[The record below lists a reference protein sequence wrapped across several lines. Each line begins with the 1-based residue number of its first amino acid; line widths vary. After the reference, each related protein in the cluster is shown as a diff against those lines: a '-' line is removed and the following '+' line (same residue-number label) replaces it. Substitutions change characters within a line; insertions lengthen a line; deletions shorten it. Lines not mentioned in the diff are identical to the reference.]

1 MYRNAAGSKWQCG
14 GYPLCTKRQYL
25 VACGFRNG
33 PLLWLAAFVCRE
45 AIGAAKKIGPLLA
58 GGFFMQKNNKQSQ
71 NIEVKSV
78 AESSS
83 AASSANET
91 KPDGNEKSANGKG
104 NLTKRLVLTAAFIA
118 LATVAN
124 AYITVRV
131 GTLFKFSPV
140 LAIYFFAGYYLGAP
154 LGFLVGAAGDV
165 LGWLLF
171 TDGAYNPLIGLSNA
185 LCCLIPALMFGLKRP
200 VKTTYL
206 KFALKA
212 GLAYLVCFLLCTV
225 GITSYGIWLY
235 TAYIQGKYETLIAWF
250 IYRAGAQVLN
260 NVSNYVVTLLLF
272 LPLSK
277 IRYLERQ

>member
-1 MYRNAAGSKWQCG
+1 M
-14 GYPLCTKRQYL
+14 
-25 VACGFRNG
+25 
-33 PLLWLAAFVCRE
+33 
-45 AIGAAKKIGPLLA
+45 
-58 GGFFMQKNNKQSQ
+58 
-71 NIEVKSV
+71 
-78 AESSS
+78 
-83 AASSANET
+83 
-91 KPDGNEKSANGKG
+91 
-104 NLTKRLVLTAAFIA
+104 
-118 LATVAN
+118 
-124 AYITVRV
+124 RV

-140 LAIYFFAGYYLGAP
+140 LVIYFFAGYYLGAP

>member
-1 MYRNAAGSKWQCG
+1 M
-14 GYPLCTKRQYL
+14 T
-25 VACGFRNG
+25 
-33 PLLWLAAFVCRE
+33 
-45 AIGAAKKIGPLLA
+45 
-58 GGFFMQKNNKQSQ
+58 GGFFMQKNNEQSQ
-71 NIEVKSV
+71 NTEFQSV
-78 AESSS
+78 AENSPV
-83 AASSANET
+83 ATNAANEAMPDERA
-91 KPDGNEKSANGKG
+91 KPANGKG

-140 LAIYFFAGYYLGAP
+140 LVIYFFAGYYLGAP

-165 LGWLLF
+165 LGWVLF

-200 VKTTYL
+200 VKTSFL
-206 KFALKA
+206 KFALKS
-212 GLAYLVCFLLCTV
+212 GIAYIVCFLLCTV

-235 TAYIQGKYETLIAWF
+235 TAYIRGKYETLVAWF

-260 NVSNYVVTLLLF
+260 NASNYAVTLLLF
-272 LPLSK
+272 LPLGK
-277 IRYLERQ
+277 IKYLERQ

>member
-1 MYRNAAGSKWQCG
+1 M
-14 GYPLCTKRQYL
+14 
-25 VACGFRNG
+25 VF
-33 PLLWLAAFVCRE
+33 
-45 AIGAAKKIGPLLA
+45 GAAKKIGPLLA
-58 GGFFMQKNNKQSQ
+58 GGFFMQKNNEQTQ
-71 NIEVKSV
+71 NVEVKSV
-78 AESSS
+78 AESS
-83 AASSANET
+83 AAETNSVNET
-91 KPDGNEKSANGKG
+91 KPAVGTKSANGRS
-104 NLTKRLVLTAAFIA
+104 NLTQKLVLTAAFIA

-140 LAIYFFAGYYLGAP
+140 LVIYFFAGYYLGAP

-200 VKTTYL
+200 VKTTFS

-235 TAYIQGKYETLIAWF
+235 TAYIRGKYETLIAWF

-260 NVSNYVVTLLLF
+260 NVSNYAVTVLLF
-272 LPLSK
+272 LPLGK
-277 IRYLERQ
+277 IKYLERQ